1 MNVNWGRVWTVIE
14 KEWAEMRR
22 NKMIVWSMILIPL
35 LLVAMIVGTDYMIV
49 RIDQKGGD
57 TDADEMPVPDQLKHL
72 PPVEALLVQM
82 NEQYMFYLFM
92 IPMMMPVYIAAF
104 SIIGEK
110 QTKTLEPL
118 LATPVTTWEL
128 LAGKSITATAP
139 AVIASWISY
148 AITLVCLGL
157 IVPPTVFVYAA
168 RAVWVLS
175 MLLLSP
181 LLALLSVLSGV
192 IVSSR
197 VNDPRTAQQVTA
209 LFVLPVVGL
218 SMVVLAGWIFI
229 SVQMV
234 LYAAMVTLIID
245 LLVLYFA
252 VKMFQRETILTRWK

>member
-1 MNVNWGRVWTVIE
+1 MNVNWTRVWTVIE
-14 KEWAEMRR
+14 KEWVEIIR
-22 NKMIVWSMILIPL
+22 NKMIIWSMILIPL
-35 LLVAMIVGTDYMIV
+35 LLVAMIVGTDYLIV
-49 RIDQKGGD
+49 RIEEKGGD
-57 TDADEMPVPDQLKHL
+57 TDADELPVPDQLKHL

-118 LATPVTTWEL
+118 LATPVSTWEL

-139 AVIASWISY
+139 TVVVAWISY
-148 AITLVCLGL
+148 ALTLLGIWL

-168 RAVWVLS
+168 RAVWILS

-209 LFVLPVVGL
+209 LFVVPVLGISL
-218 SMVVLAGWIFI
+218 VVLAGWIFVD
-229 SVQMV
+229 VQMV
-234 LYAAMVTLIID
+234 LYAAAVTAIID

-252 VKMFQRETILTRWK
+252 VKIFQRETILTRWK

>member
-1 MNVNWGRVWTVIE
+1 MSVNWMRVWTVIE

-22 NKMIVWSMILIPL
+22 NKMIVWSMILVPL
-35 LLVAMIVGTDYMIV
+35 LLVVMIIGTDYAIV
-49 RIDQKGGD
+49 RVEAKGGD

-92 IPMMMPVYIAAF
+92 IPMMLPVYIAAF

-139 AVIASWISY
+139 TVVVAWISY
-148 AITLVCLGL
+148 ALTLLGIWL
-157 IVPPTVFVYAA
+157 VVPPNVFVYAA
-168 RAVWVLS
+168 RAVWILS

-209 LFVLPVVGL
+209 LFILPIIGL
-218 SMVVLAGWIFI
+218 SMVVLAGWVFI

-252 VKMFQRETILTRWK
+252 VKVFQRETILTRWK